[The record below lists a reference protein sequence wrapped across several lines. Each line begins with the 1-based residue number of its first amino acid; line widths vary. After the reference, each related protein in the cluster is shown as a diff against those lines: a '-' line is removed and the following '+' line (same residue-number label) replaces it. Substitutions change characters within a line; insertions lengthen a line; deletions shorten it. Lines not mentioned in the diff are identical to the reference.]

1 MSESK
6 RTRNIAFRVND
17 EDYAKIEQAAA
28 AAGDEPNNW
37 CRELAFSK
45 LTEGNAFT
53 TNERLI
59 YQEVALLRF
68 LVGHGFKML
77 FSSNESTS
85 AKWKKLTAQADQ
97 RSEAIVNELLSR
109 RE

>member
-17 EDYAKIEQAAA
+17 EDYAQIEKAAA

-37 CRELAFSK
+37 CRKVAFSK
-45 LTEGNAFT
+45 LTEGHTFT

-68 LVGHGFKML
+68 LWDMASKCCSVA
-77 FSSNESTS
+77 TR
-85 AKWKKLTAQADQ
+85 TQ
-97 RSEAIVNELLSR
+97 RQLGKS
-109 RE
+109 